1 METIER
7 FIDEDNR
14 DFDEAVEWA
23 VGKRKFLLNRIMQE
37 KLLPDESND
46 EEEAEEVAE
55 ASVWYSLIQPRDS
68 YQRV

>member
-7 FIDEDNR
+7 FIDEDNL